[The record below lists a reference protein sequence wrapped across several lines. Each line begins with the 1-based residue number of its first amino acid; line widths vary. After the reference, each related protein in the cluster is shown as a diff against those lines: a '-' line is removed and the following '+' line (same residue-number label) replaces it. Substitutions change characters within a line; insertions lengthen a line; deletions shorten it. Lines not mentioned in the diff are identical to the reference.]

1 MNGGKSLKNL
11 LREQNYD
18 EREGEN
24 ERKEIAVVLMH
35 REEGREL
42 LYLLNTKFVCYLNV
56 EYILF
61 DQ

>member
-35 REEGREL
+35 WEEGREL

>member
-1 MNGGKSLKNL
+1 MNGRKSLKNL

-42 LYLLNTKFVCYLNV
+42 LYLLNT
-56 EYILF
+56 
-61 DQ
+61 